1 MDRTHRPAGD
11 AAAADDAIRFAVEA
25 AILAPSV
32 HNTQPW
38 WFGGAG
44 PDRVSAASG
53 GRGRRISLHADVDRR
68 LEVADPAGREMVIS
82 CGAALFTLRVAIHDL
97 GHDPEVTV
105 LPDPDRPSLLA
116 DVVFGR
122 EVSRSEENTLLVQQ
136 IRRRRTHRGAFRGEP
151 VASSVL
157 STLRREAADEGA
169 ELRIVSDE
177 RARAALGALTE
188 AAEHVQRTIPAYRVE
203 IARWAQLPG
212 QRRGDG
218 VPGSAYPRA
227 PHRTEPHYPQ
237 RDFSRGQRWGTDPAG
252 TDPAGTDPAGTE
264 PAPAEPEAAE
274 PGHDLVTGV
283 VALLTTPGDVRA
295 DWLRAG
301 QALQRLLLRATA
313 EEVSAAFHT
322 QALEV
327 PELREFVRGR
337 FCDGAHPQ
345 MLLRL
350 GRSARSPADPADAD
364 EVVRRA
370 VADVV
375 ADDR

>member
-1 MDRTHRPAGD
+1 MDRTYRPAGD

-44 PDRVSAASG
+44 PDRVSAAAA
-53 GRGRRISLHADVDRR
+53 GRGGRISLHADVDRR
-68 LEVADPAGREMVIS
+68 LNVADPDGREMLIS
-82 CGAALFTLRVAIHDL
+82 CGAALFTLRVAIRDL

-116 DVVFGR
+116 DVVFGDQVPR
-122 EVSRSEENTLLVQQ
+122 TEENALLFQQ
-136 IRRRRTHRGAFRGEP
+136 IRRRRTHRGAFSGEP
-151 VASSVL
+151 VPSELLA
-157 STLRREAADEGA
+157 TLRREVADEGA
-169 ELRIVSDE
+169 ELRIVTDD

-188 AAEHVQRTIPAYRVE
+188 AADHVQRTVPAYRVE
-203 IARWAQLPG
+203 TARWAPPPG
-212 QRRGDG
+212 AVRQDG
-218 VPGSAYPRA
+218 VPEAAYPRE
-227 PHRTEPHYPQ
+227 PYRTEPHYPM
-237 RDFSRGQRWGTDPAG
+237 RDFSRGQGWGADADEAGPTD
-252 TDPAGTDPAGTE
+252 
-264 PAPAEPEAAE
+264 AE
-274 PGHDLVTGV
+274 PGRELVTGV
-283 VALLTTPGDVRA
+283 VALLTTPGDLRT

-313 EEVSAAFHT
+313 DEVSAAFHT

-350 GRSARSPADPADAD
+350 GRPSWRPGAAAAA
-364 EVVRRA
+364 VRRP

-375 ADDR
+375 ADDQ

>member
-44 PDRVSAASG
+44 PDRMDAGAG
-53 GRGRRISLHADVDRR
+53 AGGRRISLHADVDRR
-68 LEVADPAGREMVIS
+68 LDVADPDGREMLIS
-82 CGAALFTLRVAIHDL
+82 CGAALFTLRVAIRDL

-116 DVVFGR
+116 DVVFGTQVPR
-122 EVSRSEENTLLVQQ
+122 TEENTLLFQQ
-136 IRRRRTHRGAFRGEP
+136 IHRRRTHRGAFRGDA
-151 VASSVL
+151 VSSSL
-157 STLRREAADEGA
+157 LATLRREVADEGA
-169 ELRIVSDE
+169 ELRVVGDD

-188 AAEHVQRTIPAYRVE
+188 AADHVQRTVPAYRVE
-203 IARWAQLPG
+203 TARWAPRPG
-212 QRRGDG
+212 AVRHDG
-218 VPGSAYPRA
+218 VPESAYPRE
-227 PHRTEPHYPQ
+227 PRRTEPHYPM
-237 RDFSRGQRWGTDPAG
+237 RDFAHGQGWGTD
-252 TDPAGTDPAGTE
+252 
-264 PAPAEPEAAE
+264 AAE
-274 PGHDLVTGV
+274 AEASRSEASRSEAHEPGADLVTGV
-283 VALLTTPGDVRA
+283 VALLTTPGDLRA

-301 QALQRLLLRATA
+301 QALQRLLLRASA
-313 EEVSAAFHT
+313 DDVSAAFHT

-350 GRSARSPADPADAD
+350 GRPAWRPGDAYGA
-364 EVVRRA
+364 VRRP